1 MEVSAENGR
10 FISNEV
16 IIQVRIKSDQESSD
30 KSSVFFLHS
39 KSDLLPGSIVMD
51 KNKSSKGNK
60 NFMVISLVFSLGAVV
75 AIAGFA
81 VFRIAR

>member
-10 FISNEV
+10 FISNEL
-16 IIQVRIKSDQESSD
+16 IIQVEIKSDQEFND

-51 KNKSSKGNK
+51 KHKSSKGSK
-60 NFMVISLVFSLGAVV
+60 SVMVISLVFGLGAVV
-75 AIAGFA
+75 AVAGFA